1 MAALTPQSGVLGDI
15 QAKMVDSRNQRLGVL
30 ESIEGPVN
38 LESSVAACW
47 LQAAE
52 KPSPVT
58 SAVGSC

>member
-1 MAALTPQSGVLGDI
+1 
-15 QAKMVDSRNQRLGVL
+15 MVDSRNRRLGVL

-47 LQAAE
+47 LQAAQ
-52 KPSPVT
+52 KLSHVA